1 MSDEPSP
8 TTRRGKDDFDKKFTP
23 TGTMLLMALFIVIT
37 ALAWASIYFGELLAK
52 R

>member
-1 MSDEPSP
+1 MSDQPSP
-8 TTRRGKDDFDKKFTP
+8 TTRRGRDDFDKKFTP

-37 ALAWASIYFGELLAK
+37 ALAWASIYFGDLLAK